1 MRGRRAW
8 RRRGARQGRGGM
20 RRAWR
25 VGAGRRCGGGTPAAS
40 SPTRRPRAARGSRAR
55 TAPLQQR
62 RPRQRIR
69 SWHESQRLPRFV
81 PSRPQTNLN
90 RLPRSLPAET
100 RKKQKRRKRRSGRYY
115 HEAAGE
121 WNAAHGDGAS
131 NKNPDHPDQIENK
144 IIYPWHTHGC

>member
-55 TAPLQQR
+55 TAPPQQR

-81 PSRPQTNLN
+81 SLTPPDESQP
-90 RLPRSLPAET
+90 LPHSLPAET

-115 HEAAGE
+115 HEVSGMQCTE
-121 WNAAHGDGAS
+121 
-131 NKNPDHPDQIENK
+131 PRTRTEIIPIE
-144 IIYPWHTHGC
+144 